1 MKGIKYYTSVLVIT
15 IVALMV
21 AQKFGFAF
29 PIVTRTQTAPTELKV
44 VGEGKVEVV
53 PDTGYVTLG
62 VRVDKRETAAEIQS
76 EMNKSINSVT
86 AAIEKLG
93 ISSKNIKTTNYSV
106 YPEYDYN
113 SDNRGIIGY
122 SGSAS
127 ISVKTK
133 GTELLSKV
141 IATGTAAGA
150 NEIQN
155 TSFGVDDPG
164 KYRSEARAKAI
175 QNAKDE
181 AEKMAK
187 SLGIRLGKVVNIVES
202 NDQGM
207 VNAPYLSSAKMEG
220 GGGGEMPDLSQG
232 TQTITSVVTLYFEKR

>member
-1 MKGIKYYTSVLVIT
+1 MKTYT
-15 IVALMV
+15 VALIV
-21 AQKFGFAF
+21 TIIVLAIAQRFGFAF
-29 PIVTRTQTAPTELKV
+29 PIITKTQTAPTELKV

-62 VRVDKRETAAEIQS
+62 VRVDRRSTAAEIQS
-76 EMNKSINSVT
+76 EMNKGINDVT

-93 ISSKNIKTTNYSV
+93 IPKKNIKTTNYSV
-106 YPEYDYN
+106 YPEYSYEGSN
-113 SDNRGIIGY
+113 PGITGY

-133 GTELLSKV
+133 GTELLARA
-141 IATGTAAGA
+141 IEAGTAAGA

-175 QNAKDE
+175 DNAKQE
-181 AEKMAK
+181 AENIAK
-187 SLGIRLGKVVNIVES
+187 SLGIRLGKVVNMVES
-202 NDQGM
+202 SDQGGEPM
-207 VNAPYLSSAKMEG
+207 PYLRAEMG
-220 GGGGEMPDLSQG
+220 GGAGAGGAPDLSQG